1 MVSFKRKK
9 NWNKP
14 FSERI
19 ARRVSRIPTH
29 DLIIWADQ
37 TVYQLG
43 KLLAAYERNR
53 SEESLKEVLDGAEA
67 LHAVVYELD
76 KRTSI
81 RL

>member
-1 MVSFKRKK
+1 MVSFRTKK

-14 FSERI
+14 FSEKI
-19 ARRVSRIPTH
+19 ARRVSRIPTT
-29 DLIIWADQ
+29 DLLIWADQ

-43 KLLAAYERNR
+43 KLLTAYERNR
-53 SEESLKEVLDGAEA
+53 NEESLKEVLDGAEA
-67 LHAVVYELD
+67 LHAVIHELD